1 MDIYRDYFTREELV
15 RVLSQRPYIP
25 GRLGE
30 LGLFETVPLTST
42 TFSIEIET
50 KDQGKVLTAI
60 PRGAP
65 RTKTGLEKGSVV
77 SFQTTTYGDD
87 GTVYADEVL
96 NARGAGPAAVRA
108 VIENRRAKLVAKLRR
123 HVDLTHEFLRMSV
136 LLNPGTTEF
145 GSADAGQAIAL
156 GTDTTKTRQEI
167 FNKIIKP
174 IESNLDGLAYT
185 GTHVL
190 CEDGFWAQLIEN
202 KAVKDTYLNW
212 QAAAE
217 LRRDPREM
225 FSFGNVVWERYR
237 GGAGINIT
245 ANEAVA
251 FPLGVPE
258 TFFQAF
264 APNDTVESVGSAALG
279 QPYYMGSKPI
289 TDALGTKG
297 WEVAIATHPRMVCG
311 RPKVVRR
318 ITLS

>member
-15 RVLSQRPYIP
+15 RVLSQAPYTP

-50 KDQGKVLTAI
+50 KDAGKVLTAI

-65 RTKTGLEKGSVV
+65 RTKTGLDKGSVV
-77 SFQTTTYGDD
+77 SFQTATYGDD
-87 GTVYADEVL
+87 GTVMADEVL
-96 NARGAGPAAVRA
+96 NARGMGPAGVKA
-108 VIENRRAKLVAKLRR
+108 VIENRRAKVVAKLRR
-123 HVDLTHEFLRMSV
+123 HVDLTHESLRMGV
-136 LLNPGTTEF
+136 LLSPGTTEF

-156 GTDTTKTRQEI
+156 ATDTTKTRQEI
-167 FNKIIKP
+167 FNKIILP

-190 CEDGFWAQLIEN
+190 CSDGFWSTLIEN
-202 KAVKDTYLNW
+202 KAIKDTYLNW
-212 QAAAE
+212 QAAAD
-217 LRRDPREM
+217 LRRDPREV
-225 FSFGNVVWERYR
+225 FQFGNVTWERYR
-237 GGAGINIT
+237 GTSAVKIT
-245 ANEAVA
+245 DNEAVA

-264 APNDTVESVGSAALG
+264 APTDTVESVGSAAMG
-279 QPYYMGSKPI
+279 QPYYMGSKAL

-297 WEVAIATHPRMVCG
+297 WEIAIATHPKMVCG

-318 ITLS
+318 ITLA